1 MPDSLRIPE
10 EMCRGQATGPAIAK
24 VVASIKR
31 DASAEGP
38 RTFVTQNERTESA
51 MDTDRKATRI
61 ELFSFSTPQMRAFHM
76 TWIAFFLCFFAW
88 FGIAPL
94 MSIVRDEM
102 QLTKEQIGWCVIGS
116 VAITIV
122 ARLVVGW
129 MCDRFGPRLTY
140 TWLLLLGSLPV
151 MGTGLAHNFAAFLF
165 FRVLIGAIGASFVIT
180 QYHTSLMFAPK
191 CVGTANAT
199 TAGWGNLGGGVT
211 QLAMPLVFAMFVGVF
226 GFSSGAS
233 WRLSMMVAGGLC
245 ALAGVGYYFLTQ
257 DTPEGN
263 FAELRAAG
271 KLSRR
276 SAEGTFLEAC
286 RDHRV
291 WALFVTYGCSFGIE
305 ITIENIIV
313 LYLLDYFDY
322 FKHMDHGQALKMA
335 GLLASCFGL
344 MNIFARSLG
353 GWVGDKCGNRWGLS
367 GRVKWL
373 FVALF
378 GEGVALLVF
387 SQATTLLLAIPL
399 LILFGLFVKMTNGA
413 TYAVVPFVNRRAM
426 GAVAGI
432 VGAGGNAG
440 AVLAGFL
447 LKAEGLSW
455 HTALFIMGAMITACS
470 FLAFAVTL
478 REEEAPARKIT
489 SSRGIAGAKE
499 YAAAT

>member
-1 MPDSLRIPE
+1 M
-10 EMCRGQATGPAIAK
+10 K
-24 VVASIKR
+24 
-31 DASAEGP
+31 
-38 RTFVTQNERTESA
+38 
-51 MDTDRKATRI
+51 TDGKATRI
-61 ELFSFSTPQMRAFHM
+61 SLLNFSTQQMRAFHM
-76 TWIAFFLCFFAW
+76 SWIAFFLCFFAW

-122 ARLVVGW
+122 ARLIIGW

-151 MGTGLAHNFAAFLF
+151 MGIGLAHSFTAFLF

-180 QYHTSLMFAPK
+180 QYHTSLMFAPN

-226 GFSSGAS
+226 GFSNAAS
-233 WRLSMMVAGGLC
+233 WRLSMTIAGALC
-245 ALAGVGYYFLTQ
+245 ALAGIAYYCLTQ
-257 DTPEGN
+257 DTPDGN
-263 FAELRAAG
+263 FRELRAAG

-276 SAEGTFLEAC
+276 SAQGTFLEAC

-322 FKHMDHGQALKMA
+322 FKQMDHGHALKMA

-353 GWVGDKCGNRWGLS
+353 GWVGDKCGNHWGLS

-373 FVALF
+373 FIALF
-378 GEGVALLVF
+378 GEGIALLVF
-387 SQATTLLLAIPL
+387 SQATTLMLAIPL

-432 VGAGGNAG
+432 VGAGGNSG

-470 FLAFAVTL
+470 FLVFAVKL
-478 REEEAPARKIT
+478 RDDDLPVREPMH
-489 SSRGIAGAKE
+489 SRGMAGVGE
-499 YAAAT
+499 LAAAN